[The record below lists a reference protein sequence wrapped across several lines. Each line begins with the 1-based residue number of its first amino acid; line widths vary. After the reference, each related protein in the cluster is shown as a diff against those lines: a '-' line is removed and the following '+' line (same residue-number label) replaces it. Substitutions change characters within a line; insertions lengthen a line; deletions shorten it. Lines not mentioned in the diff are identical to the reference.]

1 MWSVFEKKHKIL
13 CVPLTYFTVPLTL
26 LLKCNKF
33 VISSGNTG
41 DPKRYFCTFGEKA
54 HTSKRVSVI
63 ACDNAISKVQCATHL
78 PEGNHIKK
86 HARYFCTCV
95 EKCGA
100 KKHAVGRVFE
110 SLFVLPCYLPTNPLM
125 ASSISL

>member
-1 MWSVFEKKHKIL
+1 ML
-13 CVPLTYFTVPLTL
+13 CVPLTHIIVPLTL
-26 LLKCNKF
+26 LPKCNKF

-41 DPKRYFCTFGEKA
+41 NPKRYFCTFGEKA

-78 PEGNHIKK
+78 PEGLHIIKPTQDTFVLAWRNAAQKK
-86 HARYFCTCV
+86 HAR
-95 EKCGA
+95 K
-100 KKHAVGRVFE
+100 RVFE